1 MPFVLTERFRRAYR
15 SLTAEEQ
22 KRVQNAL
29 RRMSEDLRHPGLR
42 VKRVRGTHGI
52 WEARASRALRLM
64 FEVEGNKI
72 ILRNVSSHEVTL
84 KKP

>member
-1 MPFVLTERFRRAYR
+1 MDFVLTERFRRAYR
-15 SLTAEEQ
+15 SLASEEQ

-29 RRMSEDLRHPGLR
+29 RRMAENLRHPGLR
-42 VKRVRGTHGI
+42 VKRIRGTQGI
-52 WEARASRALRLM
+52 WEARASRALRLT

-72 ILRNVSSHEVTL
+72 ILRNVGSHDATL

>member
-1 MPFVLTERFRRAYR
+1 MAFVLTERFRRAYR
-15 SLTAEEQ
+15 SLTTEEQ

-52 WEARASRALRLM
+52 WEARASRALRFT
-64 FEVEGNKI
+64 FEVEGDKI
-72 ILRNVSSHEVTL
+72 VLRNVGSHDATL

>member
-1 MPFVLTERFRRAYR
+1 MDFVQTERFRRAYR
-15 SLTAEEQ
+15 SLASEEQ

-29 RRMSEDLRHPGLR
+29 RRMAENLRHPGLR
-42 VKRVRGTHGI
+42 VKRIRGTQGI
-52 WEARASRALRLM
+52 WEARASRALRLT

-72 ILRNVSSHEVTL
+72 ILRNVGSHDATL

>member
-1 MPFVLTERFRRAYR
+1 MAFVLTERFRRAYR

-42 VKRVRGTHGI
+42 IKRVRGRQSI
-52 WEARASRALRLM
+52 WEVRASRALWLT
-64 FEVEGNKI
+64 FEVEGDKI
-72 ILRNVSSHEVTL
+72 VLRIVGSHAATS
-84 KKP
+84 KRP

>member
-1 MPFVLTERFRRAYR
+1 MDFVLTERFRRAYR
-15 SLTAEEQ
+15 SLASEEQ

-29 RRMSEDLRHPGLR
+29 LRMAENLRHPGLR
-42 VKRVRGTHGI
+42 VKRIRGTQGI
-52 WEARASRALRLM
+52 WEARASRALRLT

-72 ILRNVSSHEVTL
+72 ILRNVGSHDATL

>member
-1 MPFVLTERFRRAYR
+1 MAFVLSERFRRAYR
-15 SLTAEEQ
+15 SLTTEEQ

-52 WEARASRALRLM
+52 WEARASRALRFT
-64 FEVEGNKI
+64 FEVEGDKI
-72 ILRNVSSHEVTL
+72 VLRNVGSHDATL